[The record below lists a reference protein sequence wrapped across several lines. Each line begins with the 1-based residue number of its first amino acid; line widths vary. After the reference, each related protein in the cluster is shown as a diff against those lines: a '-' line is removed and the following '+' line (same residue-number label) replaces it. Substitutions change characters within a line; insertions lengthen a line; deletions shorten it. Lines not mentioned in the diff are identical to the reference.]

1 MVEVQRGRIH
11 SEQGDHAPTILRK
24 KRKKKYFVKK
34 GQHSIIAIIEM
45 NPFDC

>member
-24 KRKKKYFVKK
+24 KRKKKSTLSKK
-34 GQHSIIAIIEM
+34 DNTPSS
-45 NPFDC
+45 P